1 LGIGPLITAN
11 SAASDELGTGK
22 WQTSLVA
29 VAVDSSPKWL
39 KVRLVQWQKSF
50 AGDNDRES
58 VASTTFQP
66 FIIYKMSKDLFL
78 RSSRIW
84 TLNVKN
90 DDYYIPAG
98 LGVRRLTPH
107 SLLFAN
113 RYIFAFTRA
122 MASS

>member
-1 LGIGPLITAN
+1 MITAN

-58 VASTTFQP
+58 VTSTTFQP
-66 FIIYKMSKDLFL
+66 FIIYKISKDLFL

-90 DDYYIPAG
+90 DDYYIPTG

>member
-1 LGIGPLITAN
+1 MGIGPLITAN
-11 SAASDELGTGK
+11 SAENEELGTGK
-22 WQTSLVA
+22 WQTGLAA
-29 VAVDSSPKWL
+29 VAVDWSPKWL
-39 KVRLVQWQKSF
+39 KVGLVQWQKSF

-66 FIIYKMSKDLFL
+66 FIIYKMSKGWFL
-78 RSSRIW
+78 RSSGIW